1 MQFTKENAYAL
12 ANNMFEGFGENS
24 SSVDVLEF
32 LLKCEENSMFVK
44 PRKPGSGRKDG
55 LTKFKIVEILREAEE
70 TGVASSSRTYLER
83 LVDKGYLEKHAIQT
97 GKRGRQPVEYRITG
111 KGRGY
116 LALSKNW
123 NME

>member
-12 ANNMFEGFGENS
+12 FNELEGANTNVTVAMFIEAIEAR
-24 SSVDVLEF
+24 D
-32 LLKCEENSMFVK
+32 MFAK

-70 TGVASSSRTYLER
+70 TGVASSSRPYLER
-83 LVDKGYLEKHAIQT
+83 LVDKGYLEKHTIQT

-111 KGRGY
+111 KGKSY
-116 LALSKNW
+116 LILSRNW
-123 NME
+123 NMGE